1 MIAKLHISTAG
12 TRTTL
17 WCPALG
23 KAVPSCSRHFVFGL
37 RFGSLRPS
45 SMMIFAIEGYIMI
58 FLYQSMISTDLHN
71 STRDD
76 HRDIQDLLLLQLHEK
91 YSMLIHRCTRDPF
104 SVLCAPWFWK
114 PQRYV
119 HNGSQCVSI
128 YLSIYLYI
136 YICVCVRARIRFWKA
151 WVCTDHV

>member
-1 MIAKLHISTAG
+1 
-12 TRTTL
+12 
-17 WCPALG
+17 
-23 KAVPSCSRHFVFGL
+23 
-37 RFGSLRPS
+37 
-45 SMMIFAIEGYIMI
+45 MI

-104 SVLCAPWFWK
+104 SVLCAPWFLK

-136 YICVCVRARIRFWKA
+136 YVCVCARASGFGRLGFALIMSNNNVILA
-151 WVCTDHV
+151 QVP